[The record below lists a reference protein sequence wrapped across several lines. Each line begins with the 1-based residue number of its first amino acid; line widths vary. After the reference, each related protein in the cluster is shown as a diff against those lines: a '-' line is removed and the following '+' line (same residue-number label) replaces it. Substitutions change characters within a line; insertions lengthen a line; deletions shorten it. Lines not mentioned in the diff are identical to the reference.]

1 MSEAKLTRT
10 VVVANPNGLHMR
22 PASLIAKLANQ
33 YESKIELVRGNQ
45 RIDGKSMLEIV
56 TLDAEH
62 GTSLTIEAFVPDA
75 EAAGEALAELFASK
89 FPDVEAE
96 TTKDPSRSRPP

>member
-33 YESKIELVRGNQ
+33 YESRIELVRGNE
-45 RIDGKSMLEIV
+45 RVDGKSMLEIV
-56 TLDAEH
+56 TLVAEH
-62 GTSLTIEAFVPDA
+62 GTNLTIEASGPDA
-75 EAAGEALAELFASK
+75 EAAVESLAELFASK
-89 FPDVEAE
+89 FADVEEE
-96 TTKDPSRSRPP
+96 TPKDP

>member
-33 YESKIELVRGNQ
+33 YESRIALVRGNE
-45 RIDGKSMLEIV
+45 RVDGKSMLEIV
-56 TLDAEH
+56 TLVAEH
-62 GTSLTIEAFVPDA
+62 GTNLTIEASGPDA
-75 EAAGEALAELFASK
+75 EEAVESLAELFAGK
-89 FPDVEAE
+89 FAALEEE
-96 TTKDPSRSRPP
+96 TPKNP

>member
-33 YESKIELVRGNQ
+33 YESRIELVRGNE
-45 RIDGKSMLEIV
+45 RVDGKSMLEIV
-56 TLDAEH
+56 TLVAEH
-62 GTSLTIEAFVPDA
+62 GTNLTIEAFGPDA
-75 EAAGEALAELFASK
+75 EAAVESLAELFASK
-89 FPDVEAE
+89 FADVEEE
-96 TTKDPSRSRPP
+96 TPKDP

>member
-33 YESKIELVRGNQ
+33 YESRIELVRGNE
-45 RIDGKSMLEIV
+45 RVDGKSMLEIV
-56 TLDAEH
+56 TLVAEH
-62 GTSLTIEAFVPDA
+62 GTNLTIEASGPDA
-75 EAAGEALAELFASK
+75 EAAVESLAGLFASK
-89 FPDVEAE
+89 FADVEEE
-96 TTKDPSRSRPP
+96 TPKNP

>member
-33 YESKIELVRGNQ
+33 YESRIELVRGNE
-45 RIDGKSMLEIV
+45 RVDGKSMLEIV
-56 TLDAEH
+56 TLVAEH
-62 GTSLTIEAFVPDA
+62 GTNLTIEASGPDA
-75 EAAGEALAELFASK
+75 EAAVESLAELFASK
-89 FPDVEAE
+89 FADVEEE
-96 TTKDPSRSRPP
+96 TPKNP

>member
-33 YESKIELVRGNQ
+33 YKSRIELVRGNE
-45 RIDGKSMLEIV
+45 RVDGKSMLEIV
-56 TLDAEH
+56 TLVAEH
-62 GTSLTIEAFVPDA
+62 GTNLTIEASGPDA
-75 EAAGEALAELFASK
+75 EAAVESLAELFASK
-89 FPDVEAE
+89 FADVEEE
-96 TTKDPSRSRPP
+96 TPKNP